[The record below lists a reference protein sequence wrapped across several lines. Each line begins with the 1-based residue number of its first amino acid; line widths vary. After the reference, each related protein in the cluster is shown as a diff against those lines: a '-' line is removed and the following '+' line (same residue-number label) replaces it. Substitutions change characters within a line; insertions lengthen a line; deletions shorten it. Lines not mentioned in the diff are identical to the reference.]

1 MCVPYCFN
9 ALNTP
14 LRTYESVKIRAGHV
28 VVAAVNVAVAD
39 AVGANVRHADA
50 ELLTCAVSTM
60 HLTPLKATIFLCLKG
75 VCHEIFDL
83 QFFHDSNPS
92 GPLINRLKCF

>member
-28 VVAAVNVAVAD
+28 VVAAGNVAVAD

-50 ELLTCAVSTM
+50 ESLTCAVSTM
-60 HLTPLKATIFLCLKG
+60 HLTPLKAKIAM
-75 VCHEIFDL
+75 
-83 QFFHDSNPS
+83 
-92 GPLINRLKCF
+92 RY